1 MSPFTQVLDVKLTD
15 RDRTSVV
22 LRPFYA
28 LPASIYLSFY
38 AGLGFAGAMF
48 AWLWILLTGRY
59 PAEVYAFNV
68 KVVRM
73 LGRYFSYLLI
83 AHDVSPPLD
92 GDPSDAYPLRVELP
106 PPPAHYD
113 RRAIALR
120 PFTGIPVL
128 IRGVITYVIGHLYAI
143 VGTLVIL
150 VTGELPA
157 SVARPLRD
165 AVAELTRMHAHVLL
179 MTDEPLALPP
189 SQAEPARAIGG

>member
-1 MSPFTQVLDVKLTD
+1 MAHGRARVQPVGDHPRVSSTGASSGTPFQPIGVAS
-15 RDRTSVV
+15 TS
-22 LRPFYA
+22 
-28 LPASIYLSFY
+28 I
-38 AGLGFAGAMF
+38 FARG
-48 AWLWILLTGRY
+48 Y

-73 LGRYFSYLLI
+73 LGRYFSYLLF

-106 PPPAHYD
+106 PPPAHHD

-128 IRGVITYVIGHLYAI
+128 IRGTITYAIGHLYAI

-157 SVARPLRD
+157 SFAGPLRD